1 MSARITSTRNCRPAS
16 NCLPGRVRATSR
28 RVTVSTS
35 MRSTPMTVGS
45 SNNSSP
51 SSESWRACS
60 HS

>member
-1 MSARITSTRNCRPAS
+1 M
-16 NCLPGRVRATSR
+16 RATSR